1 MALRKIAEDYDR
13 KHIER
18 QGIVLEKKKKKCLF
32 SCTFFLRDFEILV
45 YLGCLGTA
53 CCNICI

>member
-18 QGIVLEKKKKKCLF
+18 QGIVLEQKKKNVCFHAHF
-32 SCTFFLRDFEILV
+32 SYVTLRS
-45 YLGCLGTA
+45 
-53 CCNICI
+53 